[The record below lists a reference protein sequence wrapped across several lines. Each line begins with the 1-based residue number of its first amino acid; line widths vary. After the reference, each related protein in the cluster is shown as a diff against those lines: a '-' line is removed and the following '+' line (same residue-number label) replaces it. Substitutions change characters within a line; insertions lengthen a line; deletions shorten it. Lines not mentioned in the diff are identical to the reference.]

1 MPETARVL
9 AGKVAI
15 VTGGGRGI
23 GRAVAV
29 AFGRE
34 GARVAV
40 VARRRE
46 EIDATVQAIRAAG
59 GEALALP
66 CDVADRA
73 AVEAMVAA
81 AAGTWGRLDILVN
94 NAADGGERA
103 PIETS
108 DPGRFARV
116 VQVNLLGT
124 YYACRAAVPHLRAS
138 GGGKIINTGSG
149 LGHTVRPGNAAYAA
163 SKAGL
168 WILTR
173 SLAMEVWQDG
183 IEVNEVIPG
192 PVDTGMFEPYRGAA
206 GAAPGGGATS
216 ERVKTP
222 EECVPIFL
230 FLASH
235 PPGGPTAQTFSLA
248 RRAI

>member
-1 MPETARVL
+1 VAETGRSL

-23 GRAVAV
+23 GRAVAL

-34 GARVAV
+34 GAKVVVTARHRDEIEAVA
-40 VARRRE
+40 E
-46 EIDATVQAIRAAG
+46 AIRAAG
-59 GEALALP
+59 GEATGLS
-66 CDVADRA
+66 CDVADGS
-73 AVEAMVAA
+73 AVQAMVSQAVA
-81 AAGTWGRLDILVN
+81 MFGRLDVLVN
-94 NAADGGERA
+94 NAGDGGERTA
-103 PIETS
+103 VSES
-108 DPGRFARV
+108 DPDRFAHV
-116 VQVNLLGT
+116 MQVNLMGP
-124 YYACRAAVPHLRAS
+124 YHACRAAVPRMRAG

-149 LGHTVRPGNAAYAA
+149 VGHTARPGNAAYAA
-163 SKAGL
+163 SKAAL
-168 WILTR
+168 WSFTR
-173 SLAMEVWQDG
+173 SLAMEVWKDN

-192 PVDTGMFEPYRGAA
+192 PVDTRLAEPFFHRGAEVTA
-206 GAAPGGGATS
+206 GGAES

-235 PPGGPTAQTFSLA
+235 PQGGPTAQSFSLA